1 MVDVS
6 QLLGATSSDASSF
19 SEEIFN
25 YEKRIAEIT
34 PPGKQ
39 EDLLASH
46 QRFTVARIKDFAS
59 LVCFFFYS
67 NALIT
72 TEYGHGVIPHN
83 ISSLIFTD
91 KIISIS
97 CLVF

>member
-1 MVDVS
+1 MQIVIAYKQYMVDVS

-59 LVCFFFYS
+59 LVCFLS
-67 NALIT
+67 
-72 TEYGHGVIPHN
+72 
-83 ISSLIFTD
+83 
-91 KIISIS
+91 
-97 CLVF
+97 